1 MAVPELLLGL
11 LLIALVIKFK
21 RKTPVY
27 LVLVILASYG
37 VFKYFNRFEHLTGE
51 AKTKRLAEIEKD
63 ITYLKS
69 VGITESSSNETMK
82 KLLAERNTL
91 NPPSAA
97 DTKAKRLAEIDKEL
111 TYLKSL
117 GLTET
122 SDNDTMKRLVA
133 ERDRL
138 NPPSPEQ
145 IKAKRL
151 AQIDKDIAYLKSVGL
166 TETSDNETMKKLVA
180 ERNGLTGAPPIAIQA
195 PKPAKVPE
203 KPIPWSLCSI
213 EKRGVL

>member
-1 MAVPELLLGL
+1 MAVPEILAGILLV
-11 LLIALVIKFK
+11 ALVVKFK

-27 LVLVILASYG
+27 FVLVILGAYA

-51 AKTKRLAEIEKD
+51 AKT
-63 ITYLKS
+63 
-69 VGITESSSNETMK
+69 
-82 KLLAERNTL
+82 
-91 NPPSAA
+91 
-97 DTKAKRLAEIDKEL
+97 KRLAEIDKEL

-122 SDNDTMKRLVA
+122 SDNDTMKKLVA
-133 ERDRL
+133 ERDSL

-145 IKAKRL
+145 TKAKRL
-151 AQIDKDIAYLKSVGL
+151 AEIEKEMTYLKSVGL

-180 ERNGLTGAPPIAIQA
+180 ERNSLNAPAASAAA
-195 PKPAKVPE
+195 PVSVSAPAPAKVPE